1 MTERRGRNMKA
12 IRIHAFGG
20 PEVLRYED
28 ASKPQPGHGE
38 ILIRVIA
45 AGVNPMDWKVRQG
58 AIKLPLPLTMGLD
71 VAGIVDALGPGVD
84 AFKSGDHVF
93 AKVSLGQGGYA
104 EYTVTNASQAARK
117 PKSIG
122 FVEAASVPT
131 AGLAAWQ
138 ALFDTA
144 GLERGQTVLV
154 HGAAGGV
161 GSFAV
166 QFAKWK
172 GARVFGTASSSNAE
186 FLKSIGADV
195 VIDYKAQRFEDVVH
209 YVDVVLDTIGG
220 DTFERSWG
228 VLKPGGFLVTTVANI
243 PERATEARS
252 VRAKGILTK
261 ADGSELAQIA
271 AIIDERRIK
280 PIVTTVL
287 PLVEARRAQEMS
299 ESRHT
304 RGKIVLRVAEGP
316 QQ

>member
-1 MTERRGRNMKA
+1 MKA
-12 IRIHAFGG
+12 IKIHEFDG
-20 PEVLRYED
+20 PEVLKYED
-28 ASKPQPGHGE
+28 APKPQPGPGE
-38 ILIRVIA
+38 IRIRVIA

-84 AFKSGDHVF
+84 AFKPGDHVF

-104 EYTVTNASQAARK
+104 EYTATNASQAARK

-122 FVEAASVPT
+122 FVEAAAVPT

-172 GARVFGTASSSNAE
+172 GARVFGTASSGNAE

-209 YVDVVLDTIGG
+209 YVDVVLDTIGE

-228 VLKPGGFLVTTVANI
+228 VLKPGGFLVTTVSNV
-243 PERATEARS
+243 PEGAAKAHG
-252 VRAKGILTK
+252 VRAKGMVTR

-304 RGKIVLRVAEGP
+304 RGKIVLRVAEDP

>member
-1 MTERRGRNMKA
+1 MKA
-12 IRIHAFGG
+12 VRIHEFGG
-20 PEVLRYED
+20 PEVLKYED
-28 ASKPQPGHGE
+28 IPEPQPSHGD
-38 ILIRVIA
+38 IRIRVIA
-45 AGVNPMDWKVRQG
+45 AGVNPMDWKARQG
-58 AIKLPLPLTMGLD
+58 AIKLPLPLTMGID
-71 VAGIVDALGPGVD
+71 VAGVVDALGPGVD
-84 AFKSGDHVF
+84 AFKPGDHVF

-104 EYTVTNASQAARK
+104 EYTATNASQAARK

-122 FVEAASVPT
+122 FVEAAAIPT

-144 GLERGQTVLV
+144 GLEGGQTVLV

-166 QFAKWK
+166 LFAKWK

-195 VIDYKAQRFEDVVH
+195 MIDYKAQRFENVVH
-209 YVDVVLDTIGG
+209 DVDVVLDTIGG

-228 VLKPGGFLVTTVANI
+228 VLKPGGFLVTTVANV
-243 PERATEARS
+243 PEGAAEAHG
-252 VRAKGILTK
+252 VRAKGMLTR

-271 AIIDERRIK
+271 AIIDERHIK

-287 PLVEARRAQEMS
+287 PLIEARRAQEMS

-304 RGKIVLRVAEGP
+304 RGKIVLRVAEDP

>member
-1 MTERRGRNMKA
+1 MKA

-104 EYTVTNASQAARK
+104 EYTVTNSSQAARK

-209 YVDVVLDTIGG
+209 DVDVVLDTIGG

-271 AIIDERRIK
+271 AIIDERHIK

-304 RGKIVLRVAEGP
+304 RGKIVLRVAEDP